1 MHLPCLDFYHRMS
14 LTPLAGQRPGQPSL
28 QATRRHFHIKVQRS
42 PCVLCRM
49 TCDHNTLTPLK
60 FWCTWHMGGQACTV
74 GGAKLRKRFCDPWW
88 QRATKFPHF
97 SGRSTLATQTDWKG
111 YSTHGG
117 KRWKRM
123 KRELFICQISCL
135 VLSPPNLKAQSRKD
149 LVRSQQQWV
158 RFLALPK
165 FDLA

>member
-97 SGRSTLATQTDWKG
+97 SGRSTLATQTDWNV
-111 YSTHGG
+111 
-117 KRWKRM
+117 
-123 KRELFICQISCL
+123 LFYAWRNPDPFSPLFLSDLLSCL
-135 VLSPPNLKAQSRKD
+135 GHLRTWRLKAERIWCA
-149 LVRSQQQWV
+149 RSNSGC
-158 RFLALPK
+158 
-165 FDLA
+165 DS